1 MQKLKTDENQRLK
14 QCLPASVTIAACAV
28 NVNPLKD
35 SQPIKGS
42 LCSFPFYYL
51 EAQTAGDFFCS
62 LGDGELLRQG
72 LRRMFSKRLDFE
84 VNALT
89 SLLVL
94 GHAKRQ
100 ECLLMSGRHQNLF
113 TNR

>member
-51 EAQTAGDFFCS
+51 EAQTAGDFFARWATVNFCGRGFVECS
-62 LGDGELLRQG
+62 A
-72 LRRMFSKRLDFE
+72 
-84 VNALT
+84 NA
-89 SLLVL
+89 
-94 GHAKRQ
+94 
-100 ECLLMSGRHQNLF
+100 
-113 TNR
+113 